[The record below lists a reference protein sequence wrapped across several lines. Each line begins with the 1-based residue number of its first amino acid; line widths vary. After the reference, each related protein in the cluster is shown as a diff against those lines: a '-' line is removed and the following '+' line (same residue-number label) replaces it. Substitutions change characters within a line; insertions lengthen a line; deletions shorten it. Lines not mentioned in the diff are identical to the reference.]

1 MRVQVCGVFWRRLA
15 VLVGLLAVG
24 AGRPAAEQLSVEA
37 APAAG
42 RRVLVSATE
51 DRLWLARMEH
61 GRGVLSFRMPS
72 GPAVGSAP
80 FDRVILSLAAV
91 ERQAYAF
98 HENGEFYRYVPGGS
112 EGVEGG
118 RWTPELNLPERKV
131 PLEVVEVAGGLYAL
145 VPTALT
151 DGMAML
157 EGPVAP
163 ATTRPF
169 EPGPGLLTLVRYTP
183 AGWFA
188 VATCPPPVTAEALP
202 RACYVSQR
210 LLLFWRN
217 PEGAEISYV
226 QLDPAVGVWELGG
239 TLGLPGL
246 RDYWVAVVNRAATIV
261 AEGAARDGRAAVQMY
276 TLLGEAGESAEQS
289 WQRGEFEMSPLPDG
303 HEAAQVRAACG
314 FNQHLAL
321 LVTTVDGG
329 FYLRFGRRD
338 GAPTMATQ
346 DVFAEPLVKT
356 APVSFHLFR
365 TAAML
370 TILVALFVFR
380 RQSVVMPAALPAGYV
395 PAFILQRLAAFVIDA
410 LPFSV
415 AAALV
420 LRVSWIEAGGQI
432 VAWAVDPQINESG
445 LPGLAYVLWW
455 FLAAGGYT
463 VYSFVMELVAG
474 RTVGKVL
481 LRLRIMTD
489 TGRRPVRWQ
498 LVVRNLMR
506 IVEVMPPFWILN
518 FLVLLS
524 RNRQRAGDI
533 FAGTVM
539 VRWVGPEPGE
549 RSAGDESGE
558 Q

>member
-1 MRVQVCGVFWRRLA
+1 MRMHVRFMFWRRVA
-15 VLVGLLAVG
+15 VVAGLLGVGL
-24 AGRPAAEQLSVEA
+24 GRPAAAQLSVEET
-37 APAAG
+37 PAAG
-42 RRVLVSATE
+42 RRVLVAAAE

-61 GRGVLSFRMPS
+61 GRGVLSFRTPS
-72 GPAVGSAP
+72 GPPVSSAP
-80 FDRVILSLAAV
+80 FERVIVSLAAID
-91 ERQAYAF
+91 RQAYVF
-98 HENGEFYRYVPGGS
+98 HENGEFYRYAPGGS
-112 EGVEGG
+112 EGTEGG
-118 RWTPELNLPERKV
+118 RWTPELNLPGRKV

-145 VPTALT
+145 VPTGIT

-163 ATTRPF
+163 ATTRPY
-169 EPGPGLLTLVRYTP
+169 EPGPGSLTLVRYTP

-188 VATCPPPVTAEALP
+188 VASCPPPVTADALP
-202 RACYVSQR
+202 RLCYVNQR
-210 LLLFWRN
+210 LLLFWWN
-217 PEGAEISYV
+217 PDGGQLGYF
-226 QLDPAVGVWELGG
+226 QLDPAVGVWESGG
-239 TLGLPGL
+239 TLGVPGL

-261 AEGAARDGRAAVQMY
+261 AEVEARDGRAVVQVY

-289 WQRGEFEMSPLPDG
+289 WQRSEFEISPLPEE
-303 HEAAQVRAACG
+303 HQVARVKSACG
-314 FNQHLAL
+314 FNQHLGL
-321 LVTTVDGG
+321 LVTTADGG
-329 FYLRFGRRD
+329 VYLRFGRRD
-338 GAPTMATQ
+338 GAPTMSTQ
-346 DVFAEPLVKT
+346 DVFGEPLVKT

-370 TILVALFVFR
+370 TILVTLFVFR

-395 PAFILQRLAAFVIDA
+395 PAFILQRLAAFAIDA

-420 LRVSWIEAGGQI
+420 LRLSWVEACGQI
-432 VAWAVDPQINESG
+432 VAWAVDPQINETG
-445 LPGLAYVLWW
+445 LPGLSYVLWW
-455 FLAAGGYT
+455 SLAAGGYA

-489 TGRRPVRWQ
+489 TGRPPVVWQ

-539 VRWVGPEPGE
+539 VRWVGPEADE